1 MRLEDVGEGGRLP
14 GYLLG
19 KVVGEGGFCKVRAAI
34 HRVTGAKTAVKL
46 IEKAKLRDPEDR
58 ARLGREIKVLKRLS
72 HRHVI
77 RLFDVVEDARWVFCV
92 MEYADGGS
100 LLDHVRAR
108 RRVPEPEAARF
119 AYQLCQALA
128 CCHASGVAHRDVKLE
143 NVLLDARRDVKLIDF
158 GLAAFTSPGR
168 KLETHCGSPSY
179 AAPEIVQRK
188 PYDGPPVDVW
198 STGVVLFACVAG
210 HLPFHAPKNDKKELC
225 RKIASGAYV
234 LPSDASKDFADV
246 VSVILRV
253 DPTRR
258 ASLATVLE
266 SRWIANRER
275 RGEDER
281 ARAYASD
288 DERRRKKTPGR
299 AASAR
304 ETAASGGFSGTTALA
319 LARDPDPG
327 AALYPAAPSGAS
339 LDHERV
345 AALEAAGMDR
355 DALVAHLRGA
365 EHNYLTAAYHLLAY
379 RENAAA
385 ATGTAPEKEQAR
397 AERAAL
403 SSASASGGGAGG
415 GLGFRGGFEGGDAE
429 SSLEAR
435 HRREKNAAEER
446 RRIASAGAGGA
457 GEGGGPWGGG
467 RRRERRPSEGST
479 SEEDGV
485 RGRFN
490 VRDCERVISASS

>member
-304 ETAASGGFSGTTALA
+304 ETAASGGFSGPP
-319 LARDPDPG
+319 RSRSPG
-327 AALYPAAPSGAS
+327 TRTRRRCTRRRPP
-339 LDHERV
+339 
-345 AALEAAGMDR
+345 
-355 DALVAHLRGA
+355 
-365 EHNYLTAAYHLLAY
+365 
-379 RENAAA
+379 
-385 ATGTAPEKEQAR
+385 AR
-397 AERAAL
+397 AWTTSGWRRWRRPGWTATR
-403 SSASASGGGAGG
+403 SSRTCGA
-415 GLGFRGGFEGGDAE
+415 RSTITSPPRTT
-429 SSLEAR
+429 SSRTAKTPP
-435 HRREKNAAEER
+435 RRPEPR
-446 RRIASAGAGGA
+446 RRRSRRARSA
-457 GEGGGPWGGG
+457 PL
-467 RRRERRPSEGST
+467 
-479 SEEDGV
+479 
-485 RGRFN
+485 
-490 VRDCERVISASS
+490 

>member
-281 ARAYASD
+281 AHAYASD

-319 LARDPDPG
+319 LARDP

-403 SSASASGGGAGG
+403 SSASGGGGG
-415 GLGFRGGFEGGDAE
+415 VRGSSFGGDAE
-429 SSLEAR
+429 SSEAR
-435 HRREKNAAEER
+435 NRREKNAADER

-457 GEGGGPWGGG
+457 VEVEVKRRGPGGGERALGG
-467 RRRERRPSEGST
+467 RPASGAAPLR
-479 SEEDGV
+479 
-485 RGRFN
+485 RFN
-490 VRDCERVISASS
+490 F